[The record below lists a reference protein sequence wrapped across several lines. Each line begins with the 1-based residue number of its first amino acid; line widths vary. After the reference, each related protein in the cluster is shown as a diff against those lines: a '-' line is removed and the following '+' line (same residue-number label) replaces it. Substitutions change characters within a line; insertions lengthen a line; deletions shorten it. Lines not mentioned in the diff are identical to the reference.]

1 VYRRLAIIASF
12 LVIFWTLV
20 ACSRAPSDE
29 NAEASPA
36 ASSSENADAS
46 PAPGV
51 FASKQTTLPAGT
63 VVTVRLGHAVGS
75 KISTSGDHF
84 SATVAQPVQ
93 LAGKT
98 VVPAG
103 AEASGRVVEA
113 VPQGRF
119 KGAAVLRLVLESV
132 TVNGEARD
140 VKTSSVSRSLK
151 GKGKRTATLIGG
163 GAGAG
168 ALIGGLAGGGKGALI
183 GAAAGAGAGTAGAAY
198 TGNKEI
204 VLPAESILSFT
215 LTEPITIKM

>member
-1 VYRRLAIIASF
+1 MYRRL
-12 LVIFWTLV
+12 VIFASLLV
-20 ACSRAPSDE
+20 FFWMSVGCSSRPPGDE
-29 NAEASPA
+29 AQASPA
-36 ASSSENADAS
+36 SSILGNEQ
-46 PAPGV
+46 V
-51 FASKQTTLPAGT
+51 TLPSGT

-75 KISTSGDHF
+75 KISTNGDHF
-84 SATVAQPVQ
+84 SATVAKPVSVG
-93 LAGKT
+93 GKV

-119 KGAAVLRLVLESV
+119 KGGAVLRLVLESV
-132 TVNGEARD
+132 TVNGDARD
-140 VKTSSVSRSLK
+140 VKTSPVSRYLK
-151 GKGKRTATLIGG
+151 GKGKRTAVLIGG

-204 VLPAESILSFT
+204 NLPAESILTFT
-215 LTEPITIKM
+215 LTAPTIVKM

>member
-20 ACSRAPSDE
+20 ACSRAPSSE

-36 ASSSENADAS
+36 APSAENAEAL
-46 PAPGV
+46 PGRSL

-63 VVTVRLGHAVGS
+63 VVTVRLGQSVGS
-75 KISTSGDHF
+75 KISSSGDYF
-84 SATVAQPVQ
+84 SATVAKPVQ
-93 LAGKT
+93 VGGKT

-113 VPQGRF
+113 VAQGRF

>member
-1 VYRRLAIIASF
+1 MYRRFVIVASL
-12 LVIFWTLV
+12 LVFFWMSV
-20 ACSRAPSDE
+20 ACSSKPSGDD
-29 NAEASPA
+29 AQASPA
-36 ASSSENADAS
+36 SSMVGNR
-46 PAPGV
+46 
-51 FASKQTTLPAGT
+51 QITLPAGT

-75 KISTSGDHF
+75 KMSTDGDHF
-84 SATVAQPVQ
+84 SATVAKPVEVG
-93 LAGKT
+93 GKV

-119 KGAAVLRLVLESV
+119 KGGAVLRLVLESV
-132 TVNGEARD
+132 TVNGDARD
-140 VKTSSVSRSLK
+140 VKTSPVSRYLK
-151 GKGKRTATLIGG
+151 GKGKRTAVLIGG

-204 VLPAESILSFT
+204 DLPAESILRFT
-215 LTEPITIKM
+215 LTEPTTIKM

>member
-1 VYRRLAIIASF
+1 MYRRFAILASL
-12 LVIFWTLV
+12 LVFFWMSIG
-20 ACSRAPSDE
+20 CSSAPSGE

-36 ASSSENADAS
+36 PSTTAALPTSS
-46 PAPGV
+46 V
-51 FASKQTTLPAGT
+51 FGTKQTTLPAGT
-63 VVTVRLGHAVGS
+63 VITVRLGNAVGS
-75 KISTSGDHF
+75 KMSASGDRF
-84 SATVAQPVQ
+84 SATVAQPVEVG
-93 LAGKT
+93 GK
-98 VVPAG
+98 VAVPAG
-103 AEASGRVVEA
+103 AEASGTVVEA

-119 KGAAVLRLVLESV
+119 KGGAVLRLVLTSL
-132 TVNGEARD
+132 TVNGAAHG
-140 VKTSSVSRSLK
+140 VTTSSVSRNLK

-215 LTEPITIKM
+215 LTEPTTIKKM